1 MFDGFKKIY
10 KYEGLSSFMK
20 GSLTS
25 AMKEGP
31 FAGTYYVIY
40 RFMKR
45 HLQGFE
51 E

>member
-1 MFDGFKKIY
+1 
-10 KYEGLSSFMK
+10 
-20 GSLTS
+20 
-25 AMKEGP
+25 MKEGP

>member
-1 MFDGFKKIY
+1 MFDGFLKIY
-10 KYEGLSSFMK
+10 KYEGLGSFMK
-20 GSLTS
+20 GSLAS

-40 RFMKR
+40 RFMKK
-45 HLQGFE
+45 HLLEFE